1 MVCVGYREVTN
12 GKDGRQP
19 RRLSAVTVWL
29 QVWLLTWPDCII
41 LLLSFVSVFGY
52 VGYSVYVLG
61 HNRPRLG
68 IWIDVRFRI
77 PTLTLGDICGNSCSL

>member
-1 MVCVGYREVTN
+1 MVCVGYREVSN

-41 LLLSFVSVFGY
+41 LVLFSLRFKSEHGLQSGSVF
-52 VGYSVYVLG
+52 
-61 HNRPRLG
+61 
-68 IWIDVRFRI
+68 
-77 PTLTLGDICGNSCSL
+77 

>member
-1 MVCVGYREVTN
+1 MVCVGYREVSN

-29 QVWLLTWPDCII
+29 QVWLLTWPDCIR

-52 VGYSVYVLG
+52 VGYSV
-61 HNRPRLG
+61 
-68 IWIDVRFRI
+68 
-77 PTLTLGDICGNSCSL
+77 